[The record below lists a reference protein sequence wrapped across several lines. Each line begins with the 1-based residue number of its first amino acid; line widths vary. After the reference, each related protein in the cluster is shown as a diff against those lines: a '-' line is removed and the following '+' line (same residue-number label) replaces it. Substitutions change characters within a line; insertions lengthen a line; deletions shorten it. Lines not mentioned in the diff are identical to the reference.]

1 MIGRRVFI
9 GLLGGA
15 ATAWPL
21 AARAQRNPA
30 VLRVAYLWLGDPG
43 SDESTLTGLL
53 QGLREHGYVEEQN
66 IRVDRHY
73 AQGSEE
79 RLDILLGGI
88 IKSGDVHI
96 IIATGTVVTAAV
108 KKATSTMPVV
118 SVTGDPVGSGLIA
131 SMARPGGNISGFAL
145 AAGPEIGE
153 KWLEL
158 VHEALP
164 AASRVALL
172 WSAANPY
179 SAAAKRRMEGAAAR
193 LNISVVS
200 HELRHPSDFSLAF
213 GAIQNERVDAIVS
226 DLDPLT
232 VAHRNEIVEFA
243 QNNRLPAVHA
253 SRDFVVAGGLMSY
266 GASIFDIWRQA
277 AGYVARIAKGAKPAD
292 LPIQQPTKF
301 ELVINLKTAK
311 ILGLDVPPTLLA
323 RADEVI
329 E

>member
-1 MIGRRVFI
+1 MMKRREFI
-9 GLLGGA
+9 TLLGGA
-15 ATAWPL
+15 AAWRVT
-21 AARAQRNPA
+21 ARAQGTPA
-30 VLRVAYLWLGDPG
+30 VLRLAYLWLGDPG
-43 SDESTLTGLL
+43 SDESTWTGLL
-53 QGLREHGYVEEQN
+53 QGLREHGYLDGRN

-73 AQGSEE
+73 ARGREE
-79 RLDILLGGI
+79 QLDTLLGEI
-88 IKSGDVHI
+88 IKSGEVHI

-108 KKATSTMPVV
+108 KKATSTVPVV

-131 SMARPGGNISGFAL
+131 SMARPGGNITGFAL
-145 AAGPEIGE
+145 ATGPEIGE

-172 WSAANPY
+172 WSATNPY
-179 SAAAKRRMEGAAAR
+179 SAAAKSRMEAAAAR
-193 LNISVVS
+193 FNIGVVA
-200 HELRHPSDFSLAF
+200 HELRHPSDFPLAF

-232 VAHRNEIVEFA
+232 IAHRNEIVEFA

-253 SRDFVVAGGLMSY
+253 SRDFVAVGGLISY

-311 ILGLDVPPTLLA
+311 TLCLEVPPTLLA